1 MSRLRRGQ
9 PRDEPRDERGT
20 ALVEFVW
27 LGILLLIPLIWI
39 LLSVFEVQRGAYGTS
54 SAARAAGRAFVLA
67 PDDAT
72 GRQRA
77 EEAARLALRDQ
88 GVEAPLQVRID
99 CEPIPTD
106 CHAGTS
112 IVRVRIDTRV
122 DLPLLPRILGGG
134 APSVALD
141 ASHRVPVGQ
150 FQERDR

>member
-1 MSRLRRGQ
+1 MSRRAAA
-9 PRDEPRDERGT
+9 RDERGT

-77 EEAARLALRDQ
+77 EQAARLALRDQ
-88 GVEAPLQVRID
+88 GVEAPVRVRIA

-112 IVRVRIDTRV
+112 IVSVRIDTRV